1 MHPLDKKNLEATLK
15 DRIDNDKCFIC
26 GEELKAVLKNNL
38 SKHSENWVEIEHS
51 KYGVVGVHHKH
62 IHG

>member
-1 MHPLDKKNLEATLK
+1 MHPLDKLNLEKAIK
-15 DRIDNDKCFIC
+15 DRINNCKCLIC

-38 SKHSENWVEIEHS
+38 SKHSENWTEIEHS
-51 KYGVVGVHHKH
+51 KYGIVPVHTKH